1 MPPSFGSNPAIA
13 EKPNARPLWL
23 LYACTCLVI
32 AILIGADL
40 TVSLNLREST
50 LRNNAA
56 NLHNIS
62 LALAEQAAQ
71 LAGVK
76 IQISKDL
83 AADLPHA
90 RALVYLTRSE
100 GLGSGILLAMAYGV
114 TVIASNV
121 GGIPELIHDGE
132 NGILVSNDPA
142 AVAGAFARIDPELG
156 RAARATVIERFSEQR
171 MVEATLAAYAG
182 VLAHA

>member
-62 LALAEQAAQ
+62 LALAEQADRAVQ
-71 LAGVK
+71 GVDLVLSNMAAFVVAEGADDAD
-76 IQISKDL
+76 SKVDL
-83 AADLPHA
+83 DSPL
-90 RALVYLTRSE
+90 
-100 GLGSGILLAMAYGV
+100 M
-114 TVIASNV
+114 
-121 GGIPELIHDGE
+121 IH
-132 NGILVSNDPA
+132 P
-142 AVAGAFARIDPELG
+142 
-156 RAARATVIERFSEQR
+156 Q
-171 MVEATLAAYAG
+171 
-182 VLAHA
+182 